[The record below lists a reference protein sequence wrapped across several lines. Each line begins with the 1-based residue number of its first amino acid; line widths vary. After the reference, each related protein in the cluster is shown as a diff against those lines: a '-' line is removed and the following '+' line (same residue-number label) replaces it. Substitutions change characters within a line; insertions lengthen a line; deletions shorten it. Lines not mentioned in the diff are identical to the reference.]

1 MEKTGDPAWR
11 NPTVLIAAGGL
22 LLSLFGNI
30 VQYRSAQTSAATS
43 HDQLLLAQ
51 SKSAAELEKLRAEIV
66 ILQNTAH
73 RAREECAAIQTDL
86 EEVNRNISIWDNAL
100 TTDNGNLL
108 LMKTE
113 LSRFESESR
122 PVRAAAARK
131 NIRAQQDMIKQKSD
145 EKSAELAQRAELER
159 RLAVC
164 R

>member
-30 VQYRSAQTSAATS
+30 VQYRSAQTSAATF

-51 SKSAAELEKLRAEIV
+51 SKSAAEIEKLRAE
-66 ILQNTAH
+66 LELMRTTAV
-73 RAREECAAIQTDL
+73 RATEERAAIQAEL

-100 TTDNGNLL
+100 TTDNGKLV
-108 LMKTE
+108 LMRTE
-113 LSRFESESR
+113 LSQFESE
-122 PVRAAAARK
+122 
-131 NIRAQQDMIKQKSD
+131 IKQKSD
-145 EKSAELAQRAELER
+145 ERSAELARRAELER